1 MLLCVCTAIDIGCIL
16 MLYILLLKVVLTLKA
31 IMVKILLILEMMSLV
46 GL

>member
-1 MLLCVCTAIDIGCIL
+1 MCTAIDIGCIL